1 MVTGGTK
8 WGLWQ
13 LKYLARHPPKTYY
26 PIGPTSKEQHR
37 FFIIN
42 IAFID
47 RLWPKGDRRRQR
59 PGERVHSDSGRNNLC
74 PAQSWQ
80 RFP

>member
-8 WGLWQ
+8 WGLCQ

-42 IAFID
+42 IAFIEHENKQT
-47 RLWPKGDRRRQR
+47 LL
-59 PGERVHSDSGRNNLC
+59 HNS
-74 PAQSWQ
+74 
-80 RFP
+80 

>member
-13 LKYLARHPPKTYY
+13 LKYLTRHPPKTYY

-42 IAFID
+42 IAFIEHENKQTW
-47 RLWPKGDRRRQR
+47 L
-59 PGERVHSDSGRNNLC
+59 HNS
-74 PAQSWQ
+74 
-80 RFP
+80 